1 MDRDFLKSGWKELEG
16 YTSDQSRG
24 VPMPGVQPPFRG
36 KPVAL
41 PEPRPGTYAVP
52 LETAFAGRAS
62 RRAFTEDPL
71 DLAEVAWLLRS
82 VSGVRQV
89 VRRQG
94 GGMVTLRAVP
104 SAGARH
110 PLDTLLAVFDVNGLS
125 PGLYRYMPLDDCL
138 DFTGRVPTRREMT
151 SACLGQEFCGNSP
164 VVFIWTALPYR
175 TEWRYGPVSP
185 KLVALDAG
193 HACQNL
199 YLAVE
204 AIGAGTCAIGAYDQE
219 LSDTMCGI
227 DGIDEFVVYM
237 APVGRITKAGS

>member
-1 MDRDFLKSGWKELEG
+1 MERDVLRSGWNELEG
-16 YTSDQSRG
+16 YTSDQNRG
-24 VPMPGVQPPFRG
+24 IPMPGVQPPYHG

-41 PEPRPGTYAVP
+41 PEYRPGSLSVT
-52 LETAFAGRAS
+52 LETAIAGRAS
-62 RRAFTEDPL
+62 RRAFLPDPL
-71 DLAEVAWLLRS
+71 ELDEVAWLLRS

-89 VRRQG
+89 IKRQG
-94 GGMVTLRAVP
+94 GGVVTLRAVP

-110 PLDTLLAVFDVNGLS
+110 PLDTLIAVFDVRGLR

-138 DFTGRVPTRREMT
+138 DFTGIVPSRAEMT
-151 SACLGQEFCGNSP
+151 AACHGQDFCGNSSL
-164 VVFIWTALPYR
+164 VFIWTAIPYR

-204 AIGAGTCAIGAYDQE
+204 AIGAGTCAIGAYDQD
-219 LSDTMCGI
+219 LSDRMCGV
-227 DGIDEFVVYM
+227 DGRDEFVVYM
-237 APVGRITKAGS
+237 APVGKLTKAGS